1 MEILGCLS
9 KMVWLSNKMSIHG
22 LSRSRGSRKITQVVF
37 PLGILHGITSTRDS
51 LGKSLKDEEWKDEKL
66 RFSHDS
72 SLCLYNIKACFLKEL
87 ALLRNIYSR
96 MNSRLVWFLCSRD
109 PRWRKESWVFAR
121 PELWLIWKLLDEAL
135 NEQTGWKKNVS
146 KVKLLCKK

>member
-1 MEILGCLS
+1 MT
-9 KMVWLSNKMSIHG
+9 VHKMSIHG
-22 LSRSRGSRKITQVVF
+22 LSCSRGSRKITQVVF
-37 PLGILHGITSTRDS
+37 PLGILHGITSTRRS
-51 LGKSLKDEEWKDEKL
+51 LGKSLKDEEWNDEKL

-72 SLCLYNIKACFLKEL
+72 SLCLDNIKACFLKEL

-121 PELWLIWKLLDEAL
+121 SELWLIWKLL
-135 NEQTGWKKNVS
+135 GWSPKWANRLEKNVS